1 MSAEWVTAIATVG
14 TFLVIAGSAGAA
26 VLQLRHLRSS
36 NQIVALN
43 EIKSTLETEMYRSA
57 MRFVREELPER
68 YSNAEVRCILL
79 KTLRS
84 KELEPLTLIANFF
97 EEVGTFVRVGYIDK
111 IACDIWGAIILDC
124 WAKLEPFIT
133 NHRIVAN
140 HPMDWINFE
149 YLAVLSENARD
160 ESIKRGGDYP
170 RAARRMPSSAAW
182 ADTLERN
189 ASREEK

>member
-14 TFLVIAGSAGAA
+14 TFLVIAATAGAA

-43 EIKSTLETEMYRSA
+43 QIKSTLESEMYRSA
-57 MRFVREELPER
+57 IRFVREELPDR
-68 YSNAEVRCILL
+68 YKNAEVRCILL
-79 KTLRS
+79 ETLRS

-97 EEVGTFVRVGYIDK
+97 EEIGTFVRAGYIDK
-111 IACDIWGAIILDC
+111 IACDIWGALILDC
-124 WAKLEPFIT
+124 WTKLEPFIT
-133 NHRIVAN
+133 NHRIAAD

-149 YLAVLSENARD
+149 YLAMLSERARD
-160 ESIKRGGDYP
+160 ESTKRGGDYP
-170 RAARRMPSSAAW
+170 RAARRMPRSAAW
-182 ADTLERN
+182 AETLERI